1 MAFIE
6 GMRGR
11 LISDETHSTAGS
23 GTSSTS
29 ISFQRALN
37 GDEALFE
44 FNFADAV
51 HRRELQHCTDQQPGL
66 LGVHIAGTF
75 ATDQQVEGDFLAR
88 GSNSACGVIGQG
100 TGQTIIAN
108 QVKRIGTT

>member
-1 MAFIE
+1 MRRTVPPEWHIQHFYFI
-6 GMRGR
+6 
-11 LISDETHSTAGS
+11 
-23 GTSSTS
+23 
-29 ISFQRALN
+29 FQRALN

-88 GSNSACGVIGQG
+88 GSNSACGVIGQELARRSSR
-100 TGQTIIAN
+100 T
-108 QVKRIGTT
+108 R